1 MRMNRTPF
9 RRTPT
14 NKAPRAAEEGTEVFV
29 YDEIGFFGIQA
40 QEFVETLRNI
50 RDQVIVLRLNSPGG
64 SVFDGTAMMT
74 AIREH
79 PARVIAH
86 VDGLAASM
94 ASGLAMAADEVV
106 MAKGSFIMI
115 HDPWSVA
122 IGDADLMR
130 READLLDN
138 IADTL
143 ALNYEEKTGRDD
155 IRELMQVETWMNHN
169 DAVDM
174 GFADRIAG
182 EAEPTDSFDLSIFQH
197 VPDELI
203 VGKPSE
209 RQIERALRDA
219 GLSKTE
225 ARAFVSAAKNAFGG
239 MPNGNQDDLGGAELT
254 DWLSEIR
261 SQRRSTRK

>member
-1 MRMNRTPF
+1 MRVNRTPF

-14 NKAPRAAEEGTEVFV
+14 NKAPRAAEQGTEVFV

-40 QEFVETLRNI
+40 KDFVEQLRGI
-50 RDQVIVLRLNSPGG
+50 RDQVILLRLNSPGG

-106 MAKGSFIMI
+106 MAKGGFMMI
-115 HDPWSVA
+115 HEPWSVVV
-122 IGDADLMR
+122 GDADLMR
-130 READLLDN
+130 QEADLLDT

-155 IRELMQVETWMNHN
+155 VRELMQAETWMNHN
-169 DAVDM
+169 DAVEM

-182 EAEPTDSFDLSIFQH
+182 DAEPTDSFDLSVFQC
-197 VPDELI
+197 VPDELTL
-203 VGKPSE
+203 GKPTDAALE
-209 RQIERALRDA
+209 KALRQA
-219 GLSKTE
+219 GMSRKE
-225 ARAFVSAAKNAFGG
+225 ARDFVHAAKGHQREA
-239 MPNGNQDDLGGAELT
+239 DDTQREAGAVFQTIRDELK
-254 DWLSEIR
+254 
-261 SQRRSTRK
+261 RKLA